1 MKHNRFR
8 RLILSTLLVITTAC
22 ISIYAVRP
30 SGTYFEVTKHLE
42 ILTSVFK
49 GVHEFYVE
57 EPEPGTLMSVAIDA
71 MLDELDPYTIYYP
84 ESRIEDLRFMNT
96 GEYGGI
102 GALVQPIDGRTTV
115 IEVYEGYPAQEAG
128 MRPGDILLSVDG
140 RELDGDNAD
149 EDVAE
154 LLKGESGSQVEVRL
168 ERPFGGGILDLTVD
182 RAKVRVPAVTY
193 SGMLDDSTGYIYL
206 SKFTRGSAG
215 EVRKALMSLRDSA
228 GMRQLVLDLRGN
240 GGGLLKESVS
250 IVNLFVP
257 KGTEIVSTR
266 GKSDQWNKSY
276 LALGRPTAED
286 MPLVVLIDGQSASAS
301 EIVSGTLQDLD
312 RAVIVGMESF
322 GKGLVQQTKEMAFN
336 TQLKVTVAKY
346 YTASGRC
353 IQRLDY
359 GGERDAQGKAKAVSD
374 TLLRTF
380 RTSGGRPVVEG
391 RGIQPDI
398 ELETPYMSTLLQ
410 RLLDE
415 YEVFHYATKVA
426 AGLDSTDVPDPVSY
440 TMTEEDW
447 TGFVPFL
454 EDADFEYTTE
464 SMRALD
470 DLREVVRMEQYD
482 GVAGAA
488 LQQLGGAIEPN
499 LDRDLG
505 LFEEEVRQTLEEEV
519 VLRFHHAAGM
529 VERSLTQDP
538 TVSRALAVFGEEMAD
553 VIGWT
558 KPASGAED
566 PSRE

>member
-1 MKHNRFR
+1 MKHNRLR
-8 RLILSTLLVITTAC
+8 PLALSTLLVAITAC

-128 MRPGDILLSVDG
+128 IRPGDILLSVDG
-140 RELDGDNAD
+140 KTIDGEAD
-149 EDVAE
+149 EDVGE
-154 LLKGESGSQVEVRL
+154 WLKGESGSQVKVRID
-168 ERPFGGGILDLTVD
+168 RPFGGGVLDLTVD

-193 SGMLDDSTGYIYL
+193 SGMLDDTTGYIYL
-206 SKFTRGSAG
+206 AKFTRGSAG

-228 GMRQLVLDLRGN
+228 GMKQLVLDLRGN

-322 GKGLVQQTKEMAFN
+322 GKGLVQQTKDMAFN
-336 TQLKVTVAKY
+336 TRLKVTVAKY

-380 RTSGGRPVVEG
+380 RTTGGRPVIEG

-398 ELETPYMSTLLQ
+398 EVETPYMSTLLQ

-415 YEVFHYATKVA
+415 YEVFHYATRVA
-426 AGLDSTDVPDPVSY
+426 SALDSTDVPDPVSY
-440 TMTEEDW
+440 SMTESDW
-447 TGFVPFL
+447 RGFIPFL
-454 EDADFEYTTE
+454 EEAGFDYTTE
-464 SMRALD
+464 SLAVLE
-470 DLREVVRMEQYD
+470 DLREIVRMEQYD
-482 GVAGAA
+482 GVAGEAM
-488 LQQLGGAIEPN
+488 QQLDRALEPN

-505 LFEEEVRQTLEEEV
+505 LFEDEVRQTLEEEV
-519 VLRFHHAAGM
+519 VLRFHYAAGM
-529 VERSLTQDP
+529 VERSLTRDP
-538 TVSRALAVFGEEMAD
+538 TVSRALDVFGAEMAE
-553 VIGWT
+553 VIGW
-558 KPASGAED
+558 SGTTGAAED
-566 PSRE
+566 PTRE

>member
-1 MKHNRFR
+1 MKTKGFR
-8 RLILSTLLVITTAC
+8 RWAMTLMIAAVTAFVGLQ
-22 ISIYAVRP
+22 AARLP
-30 SGTYFEVTKHLE
+30 GTYFEVTKHLE

-71 MLDELDPYTIYYP
+71 MLDELDPYTVYYP

-102 GALVQPIDGRTTV
+102 GALVQPIDGRTTIV
-115 IEVYEGYPAQEAG
+115 EVYEGYPAQEAG
-128 MRPGDILLSVDG
+128 LQPGDVVLAIDG
-140 RELDGDNAD
+140 QSLDDGLEGEEVGD
-149 EDVAE
+149 
-154 LLKGESGSQVEVRL
+154 LLKGESGSEVSVRV
-168 ERPFGGGILDLTVD
+168 ERPYGGGTMDVKVQ
-182 RAKVRVPAVTY
+182 RAKVRVKAVPY
-193 SGMLDDSTGYIYL
+193 SGMLDDTTGYIYL

-228 GMRQLVLDLRGN
+228 GMKQLVLDLRGN

-266 GKSDQWNKSY
+266 GKSENWNKSY
-276 LALGRPTAED
+276 KALGKPTAED
-286 MPLVVLIDGQSASAS
+286 LPLVVLIDGQSASAS

-322 GKGLVQQTKEMAFN
+322 GKGLVQQTKDMAFN
-336 TQLKVTVAKY
+336 TRLKVTVAKY

-359 GGERDAQGKAKAVSD
+359 GGERDAKGKAKAVSD

-380 RTSGGRPVVEG
+380 ETKGGRPVIEG

-398 ELETPYMSTLLQ
+398 EVETPFMSTVLQ
-410 RLLDE
+410 RLLEE

-440 TMTEEDW
+440 VMSSEDW
-447 TGFVPFL
+447 DSFLTYLKAEGF
-454 EDADFEYTTE
+454 AYNTE
-464 SMRALD
+464 SMEVLEE
-470 DLREVVRMEQYD
+470 LRNVVELEQYD
-482 GVAGAA
+482 AVAKTPIDNLRAA
-488 LQQLGGAIEPN
+488 LEPN
-499 LDRDLG
+499 LERDLD
-505 LFEEEVRQTLEEEV
+505 LFETEIRQTLEEEV
-519 VLRFHHAAGM
+519 VLRFHYAAGM
-529 VERSLTQDP
+529 VERSLTMDP
-538 TVSRALAVFGEEMAD
+538 TVDRALAVFGEEMSA
-553 VIGWT
+553 VIGWGKT
-558 KPASGAED
+558 DSESTA

>member
-1 MKHNRFR
+1 MNNLHTR
-8 RLILSTLLVITTAC
+8 RLLLPLTLVVLTAVAGVR
-22 ISIYAVRP
+22 AVAP

-57 EPEPGTLMSVAIDA
+57 EPEPGTLMSAAIKA
-71 MLDELDPYTIYYP
+71 MLEELDPYTVYYP

-115 IEVYEGYPAQEAG
+115 VEVYEGYPAQDAG
-128 MRPGDILLSVDG
+128 LKPGDIVLSVDG
-140 RELDGDNAD
+140 RTLEDDMGGD
-149 EDVAE
+149 EVGE
-154 LLKGESGSQVEVRL
+154 LLKGESGSEVEVRI
-168 ERPFGGGILDLTVD
+168 ERPHGGGILDLTVN
-182 RAKVRVPAVTY
+182 RAKVRIPAVTY
-193 SGMLDDSTGYIYL
+193 SGMLDDTTGYIYL

-266 GKSDQWNKSY
+266 GKSDNWNKSY
-276 LALGRPTAED
+276 TALGRPTAED

-322 GKGLVQQTKEMAFN
+322 GKGLVQQTKDMAFN
-336 TQLKVTVAKY
+336 TRLKVTVAKY

-359 GGERDAQGKAKAVSD
+359 GGQRDAQGKAQAVSD

-380 RTSGGRPVVEG
+380 QTKGGRPVIEG

-398 ELETPYMSTLLQ
+398 EVEVPFMSTLLEG
-410 RLLDE
+410 LLSD
-415 YEVFHYATKVA
+415 YQVFHYATQVA
-426 AGLDSTDVPDPVSY
+426 AGLDSSDVPDPVDY
-440 TMTEEDW
+440 A
-447 TGFVPFL
+447 L
-454 EDADFEYTTE
+454 ADADWQGFQPHLEAQGFEYTTE
-464 SMRALD
+464 SMTVLGE
-470 DLREVVRMEQYD
+470 LREAIGIEQYD
-482 GVAGAA
+482 GVAGEA
-488 LQQLGGAIEPN
+488 LEQLNKQLEPN
-499 LDRDLG
+499 LERDLA
-505 LFEEEVRQTLEEEV
+505 LFETEIRQTLEEEV
-519 VLRFHHAAGM
+519 VLRFHYAAGM
-529 VERSLTQDP
+529 VERSLAHDP
-538 TVSRALAVFGEEMAD
+538 TVKRALEVFGDEMAATIGWKELSRAEAPGTSE
-553 VIGWT
+553 
-558 KPASGAED
+558 
-566 PSRE
+566 

>member
-1 MKHNRFR
+1 MNNLRTR
-8 RLILSTLLVITTAC
+8 RLLLPLTLVVLTAVVGVR
-22 ISIYAVRP
+22 AVAP

-57 EPEPGTLMSVAIDA
+57 EPEPGTLMSAAIKA
-71 MLDELDPYTIYYP
+71 MLDELDPYTVYYP

-115 IEVYEGYPAQEAG
+115 VEVYEGYPAQEAG
-128 MRPGDILLSVDG
+128 LKPGDIVLSVDG
-140 RELDGDNAD
+140 RALDGDIDGD
-149 EDVAE
+149 EVGE
-154 LLKGESGSQVEVRL
+154 LLKGESGSTVDIRI
-168 ERPFGGGILDLTVD
+168 ERPYGGGVLDLTVD
-182 RAKVRVPAVTY
+182 RAKVRIPAVTY
-193 SGMLDDSTGYIYL
+193 SGMLDDTTGYIYL

-266 GKSDQWNKSY
+266 GKSDNWNKSY
-276 LALGRPTAED
+276 TALGRPTAED

-322 GKGLVQQTKEMAFN
+322 GKGLVQQTKDMAFN
-336 TQLKVTVAKY
+336 TRLKVTVAKY

-359 GGERDAQGKAKAVSD
+359 GGQRDAEGKAQAVSD

-380 RTSGGRPVVEG
+380 RTKGGRPVLEG

-398 ELETPYMSTLLQ
+398 EVEVPFMSTLLEG
-410 RLLDE
+410 LLSD
-415 YEVFHYATKVA
+415 YQIFRYATKVA
-426 AGLDSTDVPDPVSY
+426 AGLDSSDVSDPVTF
-440 TMTEEDW
+440 TMGDDDW
-447 TGFVPFL
+447 SGFRAHL
-454 EDADFEYTTE
+454 EGDGFEYSTE
-464 SMRALD
+464 SMAVLEE
-470 DLREVVRMEQYD
+470 LREVVGLEQYD
-482 GVAGAA
+482 GVAGSA
-488 LQQLGGAIEPN
+488 LENLGSTLEPN
-499 LDRDLG
+499 LERDLA
-505 LFEEEVRQTLEEEV
+505 LFEEEIRQTLEEEV
-519 VLRFHHAAGM
+519 VLRFHYAAGM
-529 VERSLTQDP
+529 VERSLTRDP
-538 TVSRALAVFGEEMAD
+538 TVKRALEVFGDELNAT
-553 VIGWT
+553 IGW
-558 KPASGAED
+558 PAED
-566 PSRE
+566 GQSPTGSRQ

>member
-1 MKHNRFR
+1 MKHNRPR
-8 RLILSTLLVITTAC
+8 PLALSTLLVAITAC

-128 MRPGDILLSVDG
+128 IRPGDILLSVDG
-140 RELDGDNAD
+140 KTIDGEAD
-149 EDVAE
+149 EDVGE
-154 LLKGESGSQVEVRL
+154 WLKGESGSQVEVRID
-168 ERPFGGGILDLTVD
+168 RPFGGGVLDLTVD

-193 SGMLDDSTGYIYL
+193 SGMLDDTTGYIYL
-206 SKFTRGSAG
+206 AKFTRGSAG

-228 GMRQLVLDLRGN
+228 GMKQLVLDLRGN

-322 GKGLVQQTKEMAFN
+322 GKGLVQQTKDMAFN
-336 TQLKVTVAKY
+336 TRLKVTVAKY

-380 RTSGGRPVVEG
+380 RTTGGRPVIEG

-398 ELETPYMSTLLQ
+398 EVETPYMSTLLQ

-415 YEVFHYATKVA
+415 YEVFHYATRVA
-426 AGLDSTDVPDPVSY
+426 SALDSTDVPDPVSY
-440 TMTEEDW
+440 SMTESDW
-447 TGFVPFL
+447 RGFIPFL
-454 EDADFEYTTE
+454 EEAGFDYTTE
-464 SMRALD
+464 SLAALE
-470 DLREVVRMEQYD
+470 DLREIVRMEQYD
-482 GVAGAA
+482 GVAGEAM
-488 LQQLGGAIEPN
+488 QQLDRALEPN

-505 LFEEEVRQTLEEEV
+505 LFEDEVRQTLEEEV
-519 VLRFHHAAGM
+519 VLRFHYAAGM
-529 VERSLTQDP
+529 VERSLTRDP
-538 TVSRALAVFGEEMAD
+538 TVSRALDVFGAEMAE
-553 VIGWT
+553 VIGW
-558 KPASGAED
+558 SGTTGAAED
-566 PSRE
+566 PTRE

>member
-1 MKHNRFR
+1 MNNLRTR
-8 RLILSTLLVITTAC
+8 RLLLPLTLVVLTAVAGVR
-22 ISIYAVRP
+22 AVAP

-57 EPEPGTLMSVAIDA
+57 EPEPGTLMSAAIKA
-71 MLDELDPYTIYYP
+71 MLEELDPYTVYYP

-115 IEVYEGYPAQEAG
+115 VEVYEGYPAQEAG
-128 MRPGDILLSVDG
+128 LKPGDIVLSVDG
-140 RELDGDNAD
+140 RTLDDDMGGD
-149 EDVAE
+149 EVGE
-154 LLKGESGSQVEVRL
+154 LLKGESGSEVEVRI
-168 ERPFGGGILDLTVD
+168 ERPHGGGILDLTVN
-182 RAKVRVPAVTY
+182 RAKVRIPAVTY
-193 SGMLDDSTGYIYL
+193 SGMLDDTTGYIYL

-266 GKSDQWNKSY
+266 GKSDNWNKSY
-276 LALGRPTAED
+276 TALGRPTAED

-322 GKGLVQQTKEMAFN
+322 GKGLVQQTKDMAFN
-336 TQLKVTVAKY
+336 TRLKVTVAKY

-359 GGERDAQGKAKAVSD
+359 GGQRDAQGKAQAVSD

-380 RTSGGRPVVEG
+380 QTKGGRPVIEG

-398 ELETPYMSTLLQ
+398 EVEVPFMSTLLEG
-410 RLLDE
+410 LLSD
-415 YEVFHYATKVA
+415 YQVFHYATQVA
-426 AGLDSTDVPDPVSY
+426 SGLDSSDVPDPVDY
-440 TMTEEDW
+440 A
-447 TGFVPFL
+447 L
-454 EDADFEYTTE
+454 ADADWQGFQPHLEAQGFEYTTE
-464 SMRALD
+464 SMTVLGE
-470 DLREVVRMEQYD
+470 LREAIGIEQYD
-482 GVAGAA
+482 GVAGEA
-488 LQQLGGAIEPN
+488 LEQLNKQLEPN
-499 LDRDLG
+499 LERDLA
-505 LFEEEVRQTLEEEV
+505 LFETEIRQTLEEEV
-519 VLRFHHAAGM
+519 VLRFHYAAGM
-529 VERSLTQDP
+529 VERSLAHDP
-538 TVSRALAVFGEEMAD
+538 TVKRALEVFGDEMAAT
-553 VIGWT
+553 IGW
-558 KPASGAED
+558 KELSPAEAPGTSE
-566 PSRE
+566 